1 MQRVNWSEARAEPQV
16 RSTSASTDN
25 DFFLRRERPLV
36 PEDVVP
42 GTATQK
48 FTYSLEL
55 SVVKIKARKHVCK
68 IVPSSLLLFLSASV
82 ALAQSTSP
90 GNNGG
95 MGLNVGVGDKYNRV
109 NLNYETAPFYSYRF
123 GGNWG
128 RLDITGEFGVAYW
141 RAHSGGHRAS
151 VWQFIATPMLRWWIT
166 DRFYVEGGVGPS
178 IFTHTQFA
186 DKNISTAFQF
196 ADQIGLGY
204 QLTKNSRLGLR
215 YSHFSNANIKTPNPG
230 LDVTQIS
237 YTYQF

>member
-1 MQRVNWSEARAEPQV
+1 MALQ
-16 RSTSASTDN
+16 
-25 DFFLRRERPLV
+25 
-36 PEDVVP
+36 DVVP
-42 GTATQK
+42 GALTWDCEH
-48 FTYSLEL
+48 SLEL
-55 SVVKIKARKHVCK
+55 TVVKVKVKKHLIKVAT
-68 IVPSSLLLFLSASV
+68 SSLFMFLSASA

-95 MGLNVGVGDKYNRV
+95 IGLNVGMGDKYSRAS
-109 NLNYETAPFYSYRF
+109 LSYETAPFYSYRL

-141 RAHSGGHRAS
+141 WAHSGGYRAN

-204 QLTKNSRLGLR
+204 QLTKNSRFGLR